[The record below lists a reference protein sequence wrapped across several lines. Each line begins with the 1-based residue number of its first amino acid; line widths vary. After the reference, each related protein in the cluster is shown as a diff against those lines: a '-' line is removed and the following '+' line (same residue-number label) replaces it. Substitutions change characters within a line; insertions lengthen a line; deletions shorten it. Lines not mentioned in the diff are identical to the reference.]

1 MSFVHPAR
9 ALLPRPLLV
18 ALTGASGAGKTTVAQ
33 HVRRLRP
40 ALPVFGFDDIG
51 IPDFETMR
59 REHGSELGWQ
69 RATIGRWM
77 RRLRES
83 SHPVAVLEGQ
93 MMVPFL
99 AEVAGERG
107 APGVVALMLDCDDAM
122 RFERLRV
129 RGTPHQ
135 IGNAVVARAEQFR
148 QHAAAAGVPVLN
160 TCRMPFGSVVRTV
173 LAHCEHGPRPILH
186 RKAFHSRHRAAFA
199 WLF

>member
-1 MSFVHPAR
+1 M
-9 ALLPRPLLV
+9 
-18 ALTGASGAGKTTVAQ
+18 
-33 HVRRLRP
+33 VRLIRSLD
-40 ALPVFGFDDIG
+40 AAA
-51 IPDFETMR
+51 M
-59 REHGSELGWQ
+59 
-69 RATIGRWM
+69 
-77 RRLRES
+77 
-83 SHPVAVLEGQ
+83 
-93 MMVPFL
+93 MMVRAAPAVIPVMSL
-99 AEVAGERG
+99 T